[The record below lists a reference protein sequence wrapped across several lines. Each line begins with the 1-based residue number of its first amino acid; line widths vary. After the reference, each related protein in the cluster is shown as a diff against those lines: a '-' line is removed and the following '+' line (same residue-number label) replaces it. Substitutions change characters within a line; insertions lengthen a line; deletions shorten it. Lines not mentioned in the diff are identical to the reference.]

1 MVPGQHSTLEYVL
14 VAVSVGGRVDF
25 LGGEGKAARK
35 IHSLAI
41 CSSYKETQHIY
52 VSYNPILHYISENA
66 DYLLTYRL
74 TDLLSAGWPIKAIR
88 NQSCTASFPYFRH
101 VLPY

>member
-1 MVPGQHSTLEYVL
+1 MVPGQHSTLEYEL

-35 IHSLAI
+35 IQSLAI

-66 DYLLTYRL
+66 DYLLTY
-74 TDLLSAGWPIKAIR
+74 DLLIYCQPDGRSKPSETNHALPV
-88 NQSCTASFPYFRH
+88 FRISGT
-101 VLPY
+101 Y